1 MNLGE
6 RIKKLRKEGLNLT
19 QQKLADKI
27 HQTRNTVARYEMGI
41 LTPSATVITLI
52 CREFHVNEEWLRE
65 GEGEM
70 FAPAPED
77 DLSAYLMERGM
88 GKAAQ
93 TFIKA
98 YFKLPQEKQKAVDA
112 YLDSV
117 LAEEKA
123 ERAEQEQAAEMPQT
137 MHTVE
142 MTEEEYRD
150 FMLDRTKKEC
160 GTATAG

>member
-1 MNLGE
+1 MSLGE
-6 RIKKLRKEGLNLT
+6 RIKELRKALKIT
-19 QQKLADKI
+19 QQDFAEKMGVK
-27 HQTRNTVARYEMGI
+27 RNTIAIYETGRSA
-41 LTPSATVITLI
+41 PSNAAVSLI
-52 CREFHVNEEWLRE
+52 CREFRVNEEWLRE

-98 YFKLPQEKQKAVDA
+98 YFKLPQEKQKVVDA

-137 MHTVE
+137 MHNIDL
-142 MTEEEYRD
+142 TEEEYRQI
-150 FMLDRTKKEC
+150 MLDRTKKEC